1 MEYAAE
7 AISDETS
14 EITPNDLAGDYA
26 CIAEIIGIEN
36 TILLHKHYRGQQITL
51 PQRLYSVQYVVK
63 EVERQLGTHS
73 LSDLA
78 KKYGYTERRLR
89 QLIKEDSKVMMWIYC
104 FISFTIFSYLNDHY
118 LFRHKRKK
126 NISKPLRIIVWGT
139 GILTLVLL
147 AVSCFLPEDTQSNK
161 ISQKEQT
168 EFFRISTAINN
179 GKFDHI
185 LSDIDMLFPP
195 TKNLDSTRQDNRFIL
210 LRLYY
215 EKTGDTKK
223 EKQLLEET
231 KKDTSMMSDEVIKKI
246 VENRLNE
253 LQ

>member
-7 AISDETS
+7 AISDEAN

-89 QLIKEDSKVMMWIYC
+89 QLIKEDSK
-104 FISFTIFSYLNDHY
+104 L
-118 LFRHKRKK
+118 
-126 NISKPLRIIVWGT
+126 
-139 GILTLVLL
+139 
-147 AVSCFLPEDTQSNK
+147 
-161 ISQKEQT
+161 
-168 EFFRISTAINN
+168 
-179 GKFDHI
+179 
-185 LSDIDMLFPP
+185 
-195 TKNLDSTRQDNRFIL
+195 
-210 LRLYY
+210 
-215 EKTGDTKK
+215 
-223 EKQLLEET
+223 
-231 KKDTSMMSDEVIKKI
+231 
-246 VENRLNE
+246 
-253 LQ
+253 

>member
-1 MEYAAE
+1 
-7 AISDETS
+7 
-14 EITPNDLAGDYA
+14 
-26 CIAEIIGIEN
+26 
-36 TILLHKHYRGQQITL
+36 
-51 PQRLYSVQYVVK
+51 
-63 EVERQLGTHS
+63 
-73 LSDLA
+73 
-78 KKYGYTERRLR
+78 
-89 QLIKEDSKVMMWIYC
+89 MMWIYC
-104 FISFTIFSYLNDHY
+104 FISFIIFLILLIIY

-126 NISKPLRIIVWGT
+126 KISKPLRIIVWGT

-147 AVSCFLPEDTQSNK
+147 AVSCFMPEDTQSNK
-161 ISQKEQT
+161 LSQKEQK

-185 LSDIDMLFPP
+185 LSDIDTLFPP
-195 TKNLDSTRQDNRFIL
+195 TKNLDSAKQDNRFIL

-253 LQ
+253 LR

>member
-1 MEYAAE
+1 M
-7 AISDETS
+7 
-14 EITPNDLAGDYA
+14 DL
-26 CIAEIIGIEN
+26 
-36 TILLHKHYRGQQITL
+36 LFF
-51 PQRLYSVQYVVK
+51 SF
-63 EVERQLGTHS
+63 
-73 LSDLA
+73 
-78 KKYGYTERRLR
+78 
-89 QLIKEDSKVMMWIYC
+89 YC
-104 FISFTIFSYLNDHY
+104 FSYLTDH
-118 LFRHKRKK
+118 LLVPSQTKK

-185 LSDIDMLFPP
+185 LSDIDTLFPP

-253 LQ
+253 LK

>member
-7 AISDETS
+7 ALSDEAS

-89 QLIKEDSKVMMWIYC
+89 QLIKEDSKVGC
-104 FISFTIFSYLNDHY
+104 GFIVSYHL
-118 LFRHKRKK
+118 
-126 NISKPLRIIVWGT
+126 
-139 GILTLVLL
+139 
-147 AVSCFLPEDTQSNK
+147 
-161 ISQKEQT
+161 
-168 EFFRISTAINN
+168 
-179 GKFDHI
+179 
-185 LSDIDMLFPP
+185 
-195 TKNLDSTRQDNRFIL
+195 
-210 LRLYY
+210 
-215 EKTGDTKK
+215 
-223 EKQLLEET
+223 
-231 KKDTSMMSDEVIKKI
+231 
-246 VENRLNE
+246 
-253 LQ
+253 